1 MSLFSSVSDMYL
13 RRHIRSLL
21 ERYYALQ
28 GINMKDLERKT
39 NRELIDLLK
48 KVLENQESKI
58 NELQLE
64 NDTMHKKAE
73 KMQDRNKDLELKN
86 DQLYDRNEKLIKSLR
101 DSKEVSFTLDNENKI
116 KNFKFFKTIKDIFK
130 DGTTIKK
137 DTEFIIDK
145 DFGNGNYE
153 LHFSEDE
160 RNKYKN
166 EYGDDY
172 IFSLDE
178 MNEFSKPVISSVKN
192 YKHEV
197 LRGLDG
203 ELNMET
209 EKHMVKLQRCNTKT
223 EAAAEVAFH
232 MSREY
237 FIREKYK
244 EHGLER

>member
-1 MSLFSSVSDMYL
+1 MSLLSSVSDMYL

-48 KVLENQESKI
+48 KVLENQENKI
-58 NELQLE
+58 NELQTE
-64 NDTMHKKAE
+64 NDTMYKKAE

-86 DQLYDRNEKLIKSLR
+86 DQLYDRNEKLIKTLNE
-101 DSKEVSFTLDNENKI
+101 KEVGVT
-116 KNFKFFKTIKDIFK
+116 
-130 DGTTIKK
+130 
-137 DTEFIIDK
+137 
-145 DFGNGNYE
+145 
-153 LHFSEDE
+153 SE
-160 RNKYKN
+160 K
-166 EYGDDY
+166 
-172 IFSLDE
+172 
-178 MNEFSKPVISSVKN
+178 
-192 YKHEV
+192 EV

-209 EKHMVKLQRCNTKT
+209 EKHMAKLQRCKTKT

-244 EHGLER
+244 EHGMER